1 MKCYNHYHHLCYHSN
16 DYKWSLMRL
25 LHQKLSW
32 RVFNASAPLV
42 LRKDGHKQPTKYVQC
57 VTSYQVFSELSAL
70 FRLPTVT
77 IFLLLLHPR
86 WLLYANSHV
95 GFLVCVG
102 GKWLIQTSCQC
113 KDEVL
118 GMSQYCNEGEVN
130 LCGWV
135 ITEVLHI
142 RPLVP
147 NRKSVPTKSLHRRK
161 GSFEVSWSMAFFIKK
176 RLRSLKIPP

>member
-1 MKCYNHYHHLCYHSN
+1 MKCCNHYHHLCYHSN

-42 LRKDGHKQPTKYVQC
+42 LRKDGHKQLTKYVQC
-57 VTSYQVFSELSAL
+57 VTSYHVFSELSAL

-77 IFLLLLHPR
+77 ILLLLLHPR

-118 GMSQYCNEGEVN
+118 GMLQRRRSESLRLSSYWSVTYPSAGSKQKICSNQIASSSKGFLRGKLIYG
-130 LCGWV
+130 
-135 ITEVLHI
+135 VLY
-142 RPLVP
+142 
-147 NRKSVPTKSLHRRK
+147 
-161 GSFEVSWSMAFFIKK
+161 
-176 RLRSLKIPP
+176 